1 MTDKISPKRKRILN
15 FITGFVREKGYSP
28 SVRDIVKGCGI
39 SSSSVVQYHL
49 NQLENLGFIHR
60 NREISR
66 SITLAEKHGESVSVP
81 LVGTIAAGE
90 PIPIPDQD
98 SWHTVAIDTVDLPT
112 RFVPREAQVY
122 ALRVKGTS
130 MVDALVDNGDIVVL
144 EVTSTADDGQTVAA
158 WITDRQE
165 ATLKR
170 LYREPGRIRLQ
181 PANQSMS
188 PIYVD
193 PDKIHIQGRVIA
205 VLRGVI

>member
-1 MTDKISPKRKRILN
+1 MDKISPKRKRILN

-66 SITLAEKHGESVSVP
+66 SITLAEKPGESVSVP

-90 PIPIPDQD
+90 PIPVPDQD
-98 SWHTVAIDTVDLPT
+98 SWHTVAIDTVDVPT
-112 RFVPREAQVY
+112 RFVAREAQVY

-181 PANQSMS
+181 SANQSMS